1 MNTDILAVISTR
13 LGNADVANLS
23 VAYSDLSM
31 IKARKR
37 DEYERILKRK
47 MQNLWFGRLCSMLL
61 VYRRTDFWEG
71 RPLAITIGVRHRM
84 ASCFSEE
91 WDVTVCGKHL
101 HFATRILDDVISL
114 TVNIHAPYHSCKE
127 GDLVHFKFDI
137 VHTSVPLHV
146 DSYKPTGR
154 LANLTIAMYEFLRE
168 KSDKQYGIVGPN
180 SSTLWKQIIY
190 LEDLLKVY
198 EHHLGDGWI
207 RMDDNYPTN
216 IVGDHRYPNYYMSGF
231 DWTEPP
237 KEIDDARIRTMGL
250 WSLYAE
256 TAHANGR
263 IYISSCG
270 GWIYDGARSS
280 AYCGYRAD
288 LDRKLFHM
296 LEELFEHSYQRY
308 SKYEKKNAIAI
319 KIGGKRHLFFSWN
332 ELSRTSGIRME
343 HLKKK
348 MATKTDE
355 GFYIDFDSQT
365 FKRKKIIFE
374 C

>member
-1 MNTDILAVISTR
+1 MNTDILSVISKR

-23 VAYSDLSM
+23 VAYNDLSM
-31 IKARKR
+31 IEARKR

-47 MQNLWFGRLCSMLL
+47 MHNLWFGRLCSLLL
-61 VYRRTDFWEG
+61 VYRRTSFWEG
-71 RPLAITIGVRHRM
+71 HPLAITVGVRHRM

-91 WDVTVCGKHL
+91 WDVAVCGRHL

-114 TVNIHAPYHSCKE
+114 SVDLHAPYHSCKD

-137 VHTSVPLHV
+137 VHTSIPLDV
-146 DSYKPTGR
+146 DSYKPDGR
-154 LANLTIAMYEFLRE
+154 FAELTIAMYEFLRE
-168 KSDKQYGIVGPN
+168 KSDKQYGVVGPN
-180 SSTLWKQIIY
+180 GSTLWRQTIS
-190 LEDLLKVY
+190 LEDLLEVY
-198 EHHLGDGWI
+198 EHHLGAGWV
-207 RMDDNYPTN
+207 RMDDDYPMN

-231 DWTEPP
+231 EWAEPP
-237 KEIDDARIRTMGL
+237 KESDDARIRTVGI

-263 IYISSCG
+263 FNISSCG
-270 GWIYDGARSS
+270 GWIYDGSRSS
-280 AYCGYRAD
+280 AYHGYKAD
-288 LDRKLFHM
+288 MDRKLFYV
-296 LEELFEHSYQRY
+296 LENLFEHSYPHYGRC
-308 SKYEKKNAIAI
+308 EKKHAIDI

-332 ELSRTSGIRME
+332 ELSRISKIRME

-348 MATKTDE
+348 MAIKKDG

-365 FKRKKIIFE
+365 FKRQKISFD